1 VKRLAAVPIVVFV
14 LLLVG
19 TSMAQAQPQTHT
31 VVRGDTLWAL
41 SQRFHTTVQALA
53 TTNGIPNPNLIYVG
67 QVLDIVPGAIPA
79 PPVPQTVAAPTTP
92 HRVVATA
99 PTAAPVASGGMW
111 ACIIRRESGGN
122 PTAVNR
128 SSGAS
133 GLYQFMDSTWHSVTG
148 LPGKA
153 SQYSAAVQTAA
164 ALKLQAQ
171 AGWAPWGGGCR

>member
-1 VKRLAAVPIVVFV
+1 M
-14 LLLVG
+14 LLVA
-19 TSMAQAQPQTHT
+19 TSVTDAEPQTHT

-41 SQRFHTTVQALA
+41 SISHGTTVQALA
-53 TTNGIPNPNLIYVG
+53 AANGIPNPNLIYVG
-67 QVLDIVPGAIPA
+67 QVLVIPDTAAIPA
-79 PPVPQTVAAPTTP
+79 PDPPPVVAPPPPPPAPPRQVTAAAP
-92 HRVVATA
+92 
-99 PTAAPVASGGMW
+99 AAPQVAGGGTW